1 MEPDRFE
8 TSPTAAPRSDR
19 PAGDG
24 GGGSQGRISTSRI
37 ANGTEIGGDFVIER
51 PLAEGGM
58 GAVYVALQR
67 STGVRRALKV
77 MHETLSFDES
87 LTKRFRRE
95 AELAAT
101 VESDHVVKVLTAG
114 HDATL
119 NVAYLVMELLAGA
132 SLARG
137 LDTLAPLSPAM
148 TSAILTQVA
157 HGLGAAGDLGIVHR
171 DVKPENIFLCRAS
184 SATAPFF
191 VKLLDFGVAKDVK
204 HASRVGTQAV
214 GTPFWLA
221 PEQTESDPHLSP
233 ATDVWPFGLV
243 AYACLVGRPFWKSAG
258 SASNSTPAAFLR
270 ELLLEPIPT
279 PSVRARE
286 HGIALPDG
294 FDAWFARCVD
304 RDPSK
309 RFPEARIAARVFA
322 ETVAAPQPLAGETDR
337 LVQYLREEA
346 AQTSNSYIGFE
357 PTIATPNPL
366 QKRPSLPERFGT
378 APSGERPPASRGG
391 TVNTFAAPALP
402 AAVLRPRADA
412 PETGP
417 IPMSEPVPKSLYM
430 VGAVVAIAC
439 VAALVWPRGP
449 KPPIATAT
457 KEVHGL
463 RAGNYLCRLA
473 PTDDFNVPCV
483 LTAKSDEKL
492 EMTVNASTATCY
504 VTIRRGDGNAPPSA
518 TGFCNRERGIG
529 AAGMQVHGPV
539 RLSEAETYEI
549 PKHGADDIALSFRGP
564 IAK

>member
-1 MEPDRFE
+1 MAPDPFE
-8 TSPTAAPRSDR
+8 TSPTAAPRSD
-19 PAGDG
+19 GDG
-24 GGGSQGRISTSRI
+24 STGQGRISSSRI

-77 MHETLSFDES
+77 MHETLAFDES

-114 HDATL
+114 HDPTL

-148 TSAILTQVA
+148 TGAILAQVA

-191 VKLLDFGVAKDVK
+191 VKLLDFGVAKDVN

-258 SASNSTPAAFLR
+258 SSSNSTPAAFLR

-279 PSVRARE
+279 ASSRARE
-286 HGIALPDG
+286 HGVTLPDG

-304 RDPSK
+304 RDPAK
-309 RFPEARIAARVFA
+309 RFPEARIAADAYA
-322 ETVAAPQPLAGETDR
+322 ETVAAPQPLAGEINR

-346 AQTSNSYIGFE
+346 AQTSSHYIGFE
-357 PTIATPNPL
+357 PTVATPNPL
-366 QKRPSLPERFGT
+366 QERPSAPARFGT
-378 APSGERPPASRGG
+378 APSRDSGERPPTSRDGAGG
-391 TVNTFAAPALP
+391 TFSARALP
-402 AAVLRPRADA
+402 ADILAPRNDA

-417 IPMSEPVPKSLYM
+417 IPMSDPVPKSLYV
-430 VGAVVAIAC
+430 VGALVVLAGIG
-439 VAALVWPRGP
+439 ALVWPRTP
-449 KPPIATAT
+449 KGPIATAT
-457 KEVHGL
+457 KEIHGL
-463 RAGNYLCRLA
+463 RAGNYLCRLS

-504 VTIRRGDGNAPPSA
+504 VTIRRNEGTAPPMA

-549 PKHGADDIALSFRGP
+549 PKQGPEDVSLSFRGP